1 VFSGY
6 LRDKPRATAWSF
18 AQKVFWDMAAVL
30 GVLAVLGV
38 VFARQII
45 HFFTIFSHN
54 SAQWDLAVF
63 LGRIIIPAIFFVA
76 LAGIAAAML
85 NSFRVFALPAATP
98 IFFNL
103 ALILFS
109 LGAVYR
115 PVMEM
120 APARFQTPAVAI
132 ACGILLGGIIQFA
145 IQIPALARRGMH
157 FHPEVSFSDPG
168 VQKVARLMG
177 PAVLG
182 VGVYQLNFFVDK
194 IFSTSSRM
202 PTGSVMSLYVAEHV
216 TQLVMGI
223 CAVAMSTALLPTLS
237 QQAAAK
243 DFVEMKRTF
252 GFSLRI
258 VSFIAIPA
266 AVGLI
271 LLRQPIVQVLFQ
283 HGKFVAESTALTAR
297 ALFYYALGLPA
308 FAAIKLITPMYYSM
322 HDTMTPAKVGAYS
335 LALNIV
341 FNSLFLIFF
350 LKYLSN
356 GSPALASSL
365 AAYFNFV
372 LLFAIFRKRHG
383 RLGARGLAASLS
395 KMGACAGA
403 MAAVCYGA
411 LKVTHFA
418 GAGAFLRQALL
429 LTGIIALSSGIY
441 FGLAWLLRC
450 EELGEFFLLL
460 RRADRVMP
468 VAAMDV

>member
-1 VFSGY
+1 
-6 LRDKPRATAWSF
+6 
-18 AQKVFWDMAAVL
+18 
-30 GVLAVLGV
+30 
-38 VFARQII
+38 
-45 HFFTIFSHN
+45 
-54 SAQWDLAVF
+54 
-63 LGRIIIPAIFFVA
+63 
-76 LAGIAAAML
+76 
-85 NSFRVFALPAATP
+85 
-98 IFFNL
+98 
-103 ALILFS
+103 
-109 LGAVYR
+109 
-115 PVMEM
+115 
-120 APARFQTPAVAI
+120 
-132 ACGILLGGIIQFA
+132 
-145 IQIPALARRGMH
+145 
-157 FHPEVSFSDPG
+157 
-168 VQKVARLMG
+168 
-177 PAVLG
+177 
-182 VGVYQLNFFVDK
+182 
-194 IFSTSSRM
+194 
-202 PTGSVMSLYVAEHV
+202 
-216 TQLVMGI
+216 
-223 CAVAMSTALLPTLS
+223 
-237 QQAAAK
+237 
-243 DFVEMKRTF
+243 
-252 GFSLRI
+252 
-258 VSFIAIPA
+258 
-266 AVGLI
+266 
-271 LLRQPIVQVLFQ
+271 
-283 HGKFVAESTALTAR
+283 
-297 ALFYYALGLPA
+297 
-308 FAAIKLITPMYYSM
+308 M